1 MRNYAMNNQGMYGQ
15 QGFSLVELMVGM
27 IIGLFLAM
35 GVAQVFISN
44 NSTFRSQEGLSRVQE
59 GGRFAM
65 QRISSAVRL
74 AGFFGCSGPSDKE
87 LTADAYVLASSPPSG
102 LATIT
107 TDTPVT
113 GQDNVAASTS
123 ISGKTLVTGSDTI
136 TLRGSGMAG
145 VSYTGTDASPAA
157 DITINTATYPIV
169 EGDYVLISD
178 CSTINMVRATEDTTQ
193 SLVKHAMTSGGDD
206 YNTQDSLTKL
216 FGADAI
222 VTNPFINTFFVA
234 DSGRTNYQGNSVT
247 SLYMQDMSGAV
258 HELVEGVSQLQ
269 VMYGVDTDEDYQS
282 DRYMD
287 ASQITTAKNWGD
299 VVSVRVSLL
308 VDSVDDALQE
318 PTDYVFMETSYTPG
332 TGDKRLR
339 KEFTGFYTLRNR
351 ALGEMSEL

>member
-1 MRNYAMNNQGMYGQ
+1 MRDDTMNNQGMYRQ

-27 IIGLFLAM
+27 VLGLFLAM
-35 GVAQVFISN
+35 GVAQVFVSN
-44 NSTFRSQEGLSRVQE
+44 NSTFRTQEGLAKIQE

-74 AGFFGCSGPSDKE
+74 AGFFGCAGPSDKE
-87 LTADAYVLASSPPSG
+87 LTADVYVLASDPPGG
-102 LATIT
+102 LTSIATG
-107 TDTPVT
+107 TPIT
-113 GQDNVAASTS
+113 GQNNVLTGTT
-123 ISGKTLVTGSDTI
+123 ISGRTLVTGSDTI

-145 VSYTGTDASPAA
+145 VSYTGTETDPAG

-178 CSTINMVRATEDTTQ
+178 CSTINMVRASKDTTQ
-193 SLVKHAMTSGGDD
+193 SLVKHAMTSDGND
-206 YNTQDSLTKL
+206 YNTQDRLTKY

-287 ASQITTAKNWGD
+287 ASQITTANNWGD
-299 VVSVRVSLL
+299 VVSVRISLL

-318 PTDYVFMETSYTPG
+318 RAAYTFMGTSYTPS
-332 TGDKRLR
+332 TGDRRLR